1 MAALFILM
9 SDTTPD
15 SKYVGRFAP
24 SPSGPLHMGSLV
36 AAVASYLDARSH
48 NGQWLVR
55 MEDLDPPRE
64 TQEAADQILFALEA
78 CHLNWDGEVLYQSQ
92 RYPVYQ
98 EAITDLQHQSLVF
111 SCDCSRQQIQEAGGV
126 YPGTCRERNLGEGQ
140 TALRCKVPDE
150 IISFEDRIQGAQSQN
165 LAKDVG
171 DFVIRRKDGLY
182 AYQLAVVVDD
192 AFQQITHIVRG
203 IDLLDSTTRQ
213 IYLQRMLK
221 LDKPTYAHIPVIV
234 NNQGQKLS
242 KQHMATPIETD
253 DPGHVAQLLTTSLE
267 YLGLSPDS
275 TLTLESPRQ
284 ILAWGIEHWNTVNLQ
299 NQAELSEK
307 ELPV

>member
-1 MAALFILM
+1 LAALFIFM
-9 SDTTPD
+9 TDNTSD
-15 SKYVGRFAP
+15 SQYVGRFAP

-48 NGQWLVR
+48 KGQWLMR

-64 TQEAADQILFALEA
+64 TQEAADQILFALDA
-78 CHLNWDGEVLYQSQ
+78 CHLHWDGKVLYQSQ
-92 RYPVYQ
+92 RYPAYQ
-98 EAITDLQHQSLVF
+98 EAITDLQQQSLVF
-111 SCDCSRQQIQEAGGV
+111 ACDCSRQQIQEAGGV
-126 YPGTCRERNLGEGQ
+126 YPGTCRERKFQESE

-150 IISFEDRIQGAQSQN
+150 IIRFEDRIQGIQSQN
-165 LAKDVG
+165 LAMEVG

-192 AFQQITHIVRG
+192 AFQQVTHIVRG

-221 LDKPTYAHIPVIV
+221 LNEPAYAHIPVIV

-242 KQHMATPIETD
+242 KQHMAIPIETEHPD
-253 DPGHVAQLLTTSLE
+253 HISALLVASLE
-267 YLGLSPDS
+267 YLGMSPDS
-275 TLTLESPRQ
+275 ELSMESPQQ
-284 ILAWGIEHWNTVNLQ
+284 ILAWGVEHWNPANLQ
-299 NQAELSEK
+299 NQTELSEK